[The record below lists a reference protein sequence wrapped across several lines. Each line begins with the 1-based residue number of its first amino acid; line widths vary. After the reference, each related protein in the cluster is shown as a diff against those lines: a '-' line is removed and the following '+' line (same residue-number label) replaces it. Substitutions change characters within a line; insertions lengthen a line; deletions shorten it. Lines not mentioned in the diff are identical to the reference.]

1 MLPLKTKASAPAGT
15 VAKTAAPAAT
25 AGSADTVRC
34 AGAGTKAM
42 LRRRQMAAAKMQR
55 AVARA
60 MAKREKSV
68 RFKFQDVIKRNS
80 EVSSCV
86 PSSVSICTLKIFEV
100 YILFRCKHHWLKG
113 FEQNHILTCAFSRI
127 CTSQKLHRTQLK
139 MGTSTLARS
148 LFLLGD
154 DEVHSFEEEH
164 YSQV

>member
-60 MAKREKSV
+60 MAKTERSV
-68 RFKFQDVIKRNS
+68 CFKFQEMIKRNS

-86 PSSVSICTLKIFEV
+86 PSNVSIGTLEV
-100 YILFRCKHHWLKG
+100 SVLLQTPLV
-113 FEQNHILTCAFSRI
+113 ERI
-127 CTSQKLHRTQLK
+127 
-139 MGTSTLARS
+139 
-148 LFLLGD
+148 
-154 DEVHSFEEEH
+154 
-164 YSQV
+164 